1 MEEDSYLID
10 AFSINFTLPEVG
22 SENTYAINEDNV
34 KKLFEDVEKDSL
46 ALDSKSITDSKK
58 SRWRNGVPPSYW
70 ADGKNNIEVSD
81 IDCGYQNNLS

>member
-1 MEEDSYLID
+1 MEADSDLID

-22 SENTYAINEDNV
+22 SDKTHAINEDNV
-34 KKLFEDVEKDSL
+34 KKLFENVEKDSL

-70 ADGKNNIEVSD
+70 VDGNYICEVCD
-81 IDCGYQNNLS
+81 IDCG